1 MTGTPL
7 SRIIATTDSRS
18 SAISSAPIA
27 GTCSIRRRRASSRS
41 VRSIRTDALLGYLK
55 QIEKRYVLGS
65 DPFNIEDL
73 WMRMYRNEAAAT
85 PFFTVYVGY
94 YPSQAEGRTIHSPR
108 NCLPGGGWEAL
119 SFAEEPVQ
127 TARGPIVVARYLIR
141 RGDEQALV
149 LYWYQGRGRVESG
162 EYAVKYQLLRDAAL
176 RGRSEEALV
185 RVMVPVT
192 AGVESSAGLAREV
205 AAIVAPALFGALP
218 E

>member
-1 MTGTPL
+1 VRVPRRLPDWIPVLILAAGVGLVEASAAQRWMPL
-7 SRIIATTDSRS
+7 RRPLASVI
-18 SAISSAPIA
+18 PGQIA
-27 GTCSIRRRRASSRS
+27 GYAGADREVSTEEAAVVGTTS
-41 VRSIRTDALLGYLK
+41 YL
-55 QIEKRYVLGS
+55 
-65 DPFNIEDL
+65 
-73 WMRMYRNEAAAT
+73 MRMYRNEAAAT

-127 TARGPIVVARYLIR
+127 TARGPMVVARYLIR

-192 AGVESSAGLAREV
+192 AGVDSSAGLAREV

>member
-1 MTGTPL
+1 MPGRLPDWIPVLILAAGAGLVEASTAQRSMPLRQPLATAIPVQIAAYSGADLEVKPEEAAVVGTT
-7 SRIIATTDSRS
+7 S
-18 SAISSAPIA
+18 
-27 GTCSIRRRRASSRS
+27 
-41 VRSIRTDALLGYLK
+41 YL
-55 QIEKRYVLGS
+55 
-65 DPFNIEDL
+65 
-73 WMRMYRNEAAAT
+73 MRMYRNETAAT
-85 PFFTVYVGY
+85 PFFNVYIGY
-94 YPSQAEGRTIHSPR
+94 YPSQAQGRTIHSPR

-141 RGDEQALV
+141 RGEEQALV

>member
-1 MTGTPL
+1 VRVPGRLPDWIPVLILAAGAGLVQAGAAQRSMPL
-7 SRIIATTDSRS
+7 RRPLASVI
-18 SAISSAPIA
+18 PGQIA
-27 GTCSIRRRRASSRS
+27 GYAGADREVSPGEAAVVGTTS
-41 VRSIRTDALLGYLK
+41 YL
-55 QIEKRYVLGS
+55 
-65 DPFNIEDL
+65 
-73 WMRMYRNEAAAT
+73 MRMYRKETAAT

-94 YPSQAEGRTIHSPR
+94 YPSQAQGRTIHSPR